1 MNKPISVNKILS
13 DKAEKLAGKPVK
25 FAVVGGSGFK
35 SLDQAQKVDEL
46 AIDTPYSTQAVIIC
60 LMNFEGCSFAF
71 LPRHGNDH
79 SISPHDINYRANIW
93 ALKNLGVESVLAFN
107 AVGGIH
113 RQLPP
118 GSICLPDQIIDYS
131 YGREQTFFDGKYYN
145 LDHIDFSEPL
155 KGPLYQHMAALLGD
169 KQLSAV
175 CYACTQGPRLE
186 TAAEIKRLKRDGAD
200 IVGMT
205 LMPEAA
211 LAREAGL
218 DYCSLAMVV
227 NWAAGL
233 ESEAITLEEIYR
245 QLDLCKVKSLALLWR
260 LLPQIDGI
268 IGNKMK

>member
-1 MNKPISVNKILS
+1 MNNAITVNKILR
-13 DKAEKLAGKPVK
+13 DKAERLAGQVVK

-35 SLDQAQKVDEL
+35 SLDQAKKIDEL
-46 AIDTPYSTQAVIIC
+46 SIDTPYSTRAVVVC
-60 LMNFEGCSFAF
+60 LMSFEGSIFAF
-71 LPRHGNDH
+71 LPRHGDDH

-93 ALKNLGVESVLAFN
+93 ALKNLGVESILAFN

-118 GSICLPDQIIDYS
+118 GSICIPDQIIDYS
-131 YGREQTFFDGKYYN
+131 YGREQTFFDGKYYS

-155 KGPLYQHMAALLGD
+155 KGPLYGRMAALLENGVP
-169 KQLSAV
+169 SSI

-186 TAAEIKRLKRDGAD
+186 TAAEIRRLQRDGAD

-211 LAREAGL
+211 LAREAGV

-233 ESEAITLEEIYR
+233 ESEAITLQEIYR
-245 QLDLCKVKSLALLWR
+245 QLDLCKVKSLELLWR
-260 LLPQIDGI
+260 LLPQIDGSF
-268 IGNKMK
+268 GTKMK